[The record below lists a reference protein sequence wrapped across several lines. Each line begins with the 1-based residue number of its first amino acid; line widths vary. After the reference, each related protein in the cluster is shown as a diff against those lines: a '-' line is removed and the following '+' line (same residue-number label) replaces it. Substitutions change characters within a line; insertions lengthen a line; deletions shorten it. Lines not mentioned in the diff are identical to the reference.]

1 MNKEMQHWLD
11 RNRPPRVQI
20 TYDVEKLGAT
30 VKEEIPFIVG
40 IIGDFVGGA
49 QPDKPM
55 AERTFVEI
63 DRDSFEQ
70 VMQRLGPTLTLTPPK
85 PQLLVTRTPDGNTYA
100 PDPDATKVFPV
111 GLAFQKMKDFE
122 PPAIIGQ
129 VGYLQGLMQTR
140 RDLSDLVA
148 KLGTDP
154 TLENKLSGIAAPI
167 VTPAAATA
175 ALATAN
181 TGLGTAGAGPIKLF
195 NDAATAVLAIETADP
210 NNSAI
215 KNAQAAVAT
224 AFGTATSGYVQ
235 ASTMAMDPKATTAD
249 VQIAGKQAWL
259 VAAALRDGMA
269 LLKGITKDYATGTD
283 DQKAALT
290 ALGLGK
296 TGVDALIPQAA
307 SAALVS
313 SSTLALNPSPP
324 TPIPAPAPDPAPD
337 PNAKAS

>member
-111 GLAFQKMKDFE
+111 VGLAFQKLVDFG
-122 PPAIIGQ
+122 PRAIIDQ
-129 VGYLQGLMQTR
+129 VPYLQGLMQTR
-140 RDLSDLVA
+140 QNLSDLVA

-195 NDAATAVLAIETADP
+195 NDAATAVLAIEKDDP
-210 NNSAI
+210 DNSAI
-215 KNAQAAVAT
+215 KNAQAAVTA

-235 ASTMAMDPKATTAD
+235 ASTMAMDPKASTAD

-269 LLKGITKDYATGTD
+269 LLAGITKDYATGTD

-290 ALGLGK
+290 ALGLAK

-324 TPIPAPAPDPAPD
+324 TPIPVPAPAPD

>member
-40 IIGDFVGGA
+40 IIGDFVGSTQQKA
-49 QPDKPM
+49 I

-70 VMQRLGPTLTLTPPK
+70 VMQRLKPTLTLGSK

-100 PDPDATKVFPV
+100 PDATAADNFPV
-111 GLAFQKMKDFE
+111 GLAFQTMEDFG
-122 PPAIIGQ
+122 PRAIIGQ
-129 VGYLQGLMQTR
+129 VGYLKGLMQTR
-140 RDLSDLVA
+140 QDLADLVA

-154 TLENKLSGIAAPI
+154 SLETKLSGIAAPI
-167 VTPAAATA
+167 VTPAAAVA
-175 ALATAN
+175 VLATAN
-181 TGLGTAGAGPIKLF
+181 TGLGTPDAGPIKLF
-195 NDAATAVLAIETADP
+195 NDAAAAVLKVEAADP

-215 KNAQAAVAT
+215 KSAQAAVAA

-235 ASTMAMDPKATTAD
+235 ASAMATDPKASTAD

-269 LLKGITKDYATGTD
+269 LLQKITAGYDDTKDD
-283 DQKAALT
+283 PKAALA
-290 ALGLGK
+290 ALAAAK
-296 TGVDALIPQAA
+296 TGVDALIPLAGT
-307 SAALVS
+307 AALVS

-324 TPIPAPAPDPAPD
+324 TPIPAPAPNP
-337 PNAKAS
+337 KAS